1 MRNTHHRLS
10 AMARLLWGAGF
21 YAALGGTAMASQL
34 LYTPINP
41 TFGGNPLGG
50 SFLMGIAQQQASE
63 NAPGANLA
71 SLDLSGLSQSMEDL
85 TNAIDSLNTKVNVGT
100 TSTPAA
106 ASGAP
111 STKALSLGAGD
122 EASRILAPG
131 LTGMGSY
138 EPTVPGVK

>member
-1 MRNTHHRLS
+1 MRNTHHQLS
-10 AMARLLWGAGF
+10 AIANLLWGAGLF
-21 YAALGGTAMASQL
+21 MALSGTAMASQL

-63 NAPGANLA
+63 NAPGADLA

-100 TSTPAA
+100 TSTPTAA
-106 ASGAP
+106 LSTP
-111 STKALSLGAGD
+111 STKSLSLGAGD
-122 EASRILAPG
+122 EASRILSPG

-138 EPTVPGVK
+138 EPTVSGVK